1 MMDRVPEVTD
11 PLRLSRK
18 RLIGT
23 AEQIS
28 RSYALSNGEW
38 PANYFTINF
47 DHIYDNFIYP
57 NYGIS
62 LEEGDD
68 LGYDDDGEKVLGF
81 FDATTNTISLDGALN
96 NRDELIH
103 AKRVFTAWHE
113 LGHAI
118 LHGDWLRSHP
128 GRFKGGRIITT
139 ESALNEQTTDRFE
152 RQANLFASH
161 SAAPSWFLDFVLKST
176 FSLTRPIRFVGPAPY
191 WLDVWGRRKICHPA
205 TFHELCRDIA
215 YQVRHRFGGL
225 SVEAL
230 TYRVQSSQWTLDVS
244 TTAPAAISPLLR
256 TAPVHVSAMLMTI

>member
-1 MMDRVPEVTD
+1 
-11 PLRLSRK
+11 
-18 RLIGT
+18 LIGI
-23 AEQIS
+23 AEQVPW
-28 RSYALSNGEW
+28 SYALLHGDC
-38 PANYFTINF
+38 PKHCFTINF

-68 LGYDDDGEKVLGF
+68 LGYDDNGEKILGF
-81 FDATTNTISLDGALN
+81 FDATTNTISLDGALG

-103 AKRVFTAWHE
+103 GKRVFTAWHE

-161 SAAPSWFLDFVLKST
+161 AAAPRWFLDFVLMST
-176 FSLTRPIRFVGPAPY
+176 FRLTRPIRFIGPAPY
-191 WLDVWGRRKICHPA
+191 QLFVWERRKICHPA
-205 TFHELCRDIA
+205 TFQELCRDVA
-215 YQVRHRFGGL
+215 YQIRHRFGGL
-225 SVEAL
+225 SIEAL
-230 TYRVQSSQWTLDVS
+230 TYRIESSQWMLNVT
-244 TTAPAAISPLLR
+244 TTAPPVTLPLLR
-256 TAPVHVSAMLMTI
+256 TAPIHVSATVMVI